1 MRPAT
6 ICIDTMIEVH
16 LLRHGIAEDV
26 GPSGRDADRA
36 LTSEGRKKLRQVL
49 QRAKKAGLKPD
60 LVLSSP
66 YKRAVGT
73 AELAVEVLGCPY
85 GVIETAVLTP
95 GARPEQVWAEIR
107 AHKQARRMVLAGH
120 EPLFSQLAAYLLDS
134 PSLNV
139 DFKKGAMMRI
149 DFEAT
154 GAAPRGVLKHF
165 MTAATS
171 I

>member
-1 MRPAT
+1 MV
-6 ICIDTMIEVH
+6 EVY

-36 LTSEGRKKLRQVL
+36 LTAEGRKKLRQVL
-49 QRAKKAGLKPD
+49 QRAKKAGVRAD

-66 YKRAVGT
+66 YKRAVAT
-73 AELAVEVLGCPY
+73 AELAVELLGCPH
-85 GVIETAVLTP
+85 GVMETGVLTP
-95 GARPEQVWAEIR
+95 GSRPEAVWAEIR
-107 AHKQARRMVLAGH
+107 GHKQARRIVLAGH

-154 GAAPRGVLKHF
+154 GAAPRGVLKWLI
-165 MTAATS
+165 TAATA